1 MIYPSLLMIFMTS
14 QTLAF
19 SIVFSKSKTHQSIT
33 QDAILQTTADICKSR
48 ALQEGRNFILSDTLT
63 VKSVA
68 GSCYSSD
75 SAKMFQQSLDDISNR
90 NVLVDIRHVFDGS
103 YHFDNEEFFA
113 GRNLITDG
121 VSVVKFSVKQ
131 KSYEAA
137 REALGQ
143 VLHTLQDF
151 YSHSNWVELGKTQPY
166 SNLIKPD
173 TLISNIADSDTCRK
187 CTDSVCV
194 GNILEEVIA
203 QQKLTSGYFGF
214 SKPKGKC
221 SHGGEFD
228 PSSRGEGGINKDSTS
243 ASHGYLHD
251 TAASLA
257 TAATKELLQDIRAAV
272 GDSEFLRMLGLSQ
285 NLVLCFVIDTT
296 SSMSKDIAEVRKV
309 TSSIIDSTT
318 GAAAKSSEYILVP
331 FNDPGFG
338 PLMRTSDP
346 TVFKQQLDALTASD
360 GGDVPEMSLSAL
372 QLALTGSPPQTNIF
386 VFTDADAKDKGLKNT
401 LQALIERTK
410 SVVTFM
416 LTNTTDSQQQQVPAQ
431 IFNPQIYQDLSQASG
446 GQAIEVTKETLSQAT
461 DIIAVTSKS
470 TMVTLLQAVR
480 NTGKTESF
488 SFIVDSTMQNLVIY
502 ITGNSLDYTLTSPAG
517 VSQSSTE
524 LNGNLG
530 IIQKVGNF
538 HTVQPNVADQTG
550 LWVLKM
556 NSNQP
561 YSIRVVGQSV
571 VDFLFAFVNASQ
583 GLHTSYVELNTR
595 PSTVLYFQHF
605 PANTVTL
612 LLTLVGLD
620 SGSPTEVSLVEASS
634 SNSFTGTLEEVAS
647 GQYLVTFTSIPAGKF
662 TVRVL
667 GKLSSTKASDSTF
680 QRQTPTQFQTSNLT
694 ITTQPVG
701 TVAPGKQL
709 TLPFTVTTTGSGKS
723 LNIGISNDRNFAA
736 SFNTSLTLD
745 TGGSANGTV
754 TLTVPETTSS
764 GTDVTV
770 IIEAEVPNGSDFNY
784 AVLRIAIVAPVTDI
798 FPPICEAVSI
808 YSNCSGNCS
817 FSSWY
822 LTANITDW
830 SGVQKVRTLKGNGNL
845 DTTSV
850 LNATGVNV
858 TTAVYSASCCYQ
870 DLELVAVDT
879 VGNVATCFKSA
890 SPSILSYGAEF
901 CLFLPICFWLN
912 IGVSFYRFMQL

>member
-1 MIYPSLLMIFMTS
+1 MRCYI
-14 QTLAF
+14 AF
-19 SIVFSKSKTHQSIT
+19 LYSIDGFYN
-33 QDAILQTTADICKSR
+33 C
-48 ALQEGRNFILSDTLT
+48 
-63 VKSVA
+63 
-68 GSCYSSD
+68 
-75 SAKMFQQSLDDISNR
+75 
-90 NVLVDIRHVFDGS
+90 NV
-103 YHFDNEEFFA
+103 
-113 GRNLITDG
+113 
-121 VSVVKFSVKQ
+121 
-131 KSYEAA
+131 
-137 REALGQ
+137 
-143 VLHTLQDF
+143 
-151 YSHSNWVELGKTQPY
+151 
-166 SNLIKPD
+166 
-173 TLISNIADSDTCRK
+173 
-187 CTDSVCV
+187 
-194 GNILEEVIA
+194 
-203 QQKLTSGYFGF
+203 
-214 SKPKGKC
+214 
-221 SHGGEFD
+221 
-228 PSSRGEGGINKDSTS
+228 
-243 ASHGYLHD
+243 
-251 TAASLA
+251 
-257 TAATKELLQDIRAAV
+257 
-272 GDSEFLRMLGLSQ
+272 
-285 NLVLCFVIDTT
+285 
-296 SSMSKDIAEVRKV
+296 
-309 TSSIIDSTT
+309 
-318 GAAAKSSEYILVP
+318 
-331 FNDPGFG
+331 
-338 PLMRTSDP
+338 
-346 TVFKQQLDALTASD
+346 
-360 GGDVPEMSLSAL
+360 
-372 QLALTGSPPQTNIF
+372 
-386 VFTDADAKDKGLKNT
+386 
-401 LQALIERTK
+401 
-410 SVVTFM
+410 
-416 LTNTTDSQQQQVPAQ
+416 
-431 IFNPQIYQDLSQASG
+431 
-446 GQAIEVTKETLSQAT
+446 IEVLLRGGSSQ
-461 DIIAVTSKS
+461 
-470 TMVTLLQAVR
+470 VTLLQAVR

-530 IIQKVGNF
+530 IIQNVGNF

-595 PSTVLYFQHF
+595 PS
-605 PANTVTL
+605 ANTVTL

-662 TVRVL
+662 TVR
-667 GKLSSTKASDSTF
+667 
-680 QRQTPTQFQTSNLT
+680 
-694 ITTQPVG
+694 
-701 TVAPGKQL
+701 
-709 TLPFTVTTTGSGKS
+709 
-723 LNIGISNDRNFAA
+723 
-736 SFNTSLTLD
+736 
-745 TGGSANGTV
+745 
-754 TLTVPETTSS
+754 
-764 GTDVTV
+764 
-770 IIEAEVPNGSDFNY
+770 
-784 AVLRIAIVAPVTDI
+784 VTDI

-912 IGVSFYRFMQL
+912 VGVSFYRFMQL